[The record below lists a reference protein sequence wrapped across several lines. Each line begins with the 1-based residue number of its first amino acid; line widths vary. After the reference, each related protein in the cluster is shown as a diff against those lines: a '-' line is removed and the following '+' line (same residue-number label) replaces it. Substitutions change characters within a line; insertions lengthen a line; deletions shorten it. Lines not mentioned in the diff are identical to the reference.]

1 VLAEIYFF
9 LFASAKGSS
18 SSKCTLEISGA
29 IQLTL
34 SRKMEAAVD
43 VDPFLMLPDEL
54 LVSSYSYLT
63 DGADLAR

>member
-1 VLAEIYFF
+1 
-9 LFASAKGSS
+9 
-18 SSKCTLEISGA
+18 
-29 IQLTL
+29 
-34 SRKMEAAVD
+34 MEAAVD